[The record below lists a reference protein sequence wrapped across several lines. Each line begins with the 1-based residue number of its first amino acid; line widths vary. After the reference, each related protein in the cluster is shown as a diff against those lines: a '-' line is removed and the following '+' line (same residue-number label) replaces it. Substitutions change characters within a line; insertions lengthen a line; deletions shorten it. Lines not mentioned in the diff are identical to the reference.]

1 MRGFSVVKE
10 VILQLKIPQHLAI
23 IMDGNGRW
31 AKAKGLPRRAG
42 HREGIR
48 AMRETIKGA
57 QDSGI
62 KYLTLYAFSTENW
75 KRPEDEVEY
84 LMSLPQEFLKRYRDE
99 VVRENIRFRQM
110 GRKAELPVKTREA
123 IDELE
128 RLTVEKSG
136 LQVLLA
142 FNYGGRAEI
151 IDACKSLSQH
161 LVNTKAS
168 AEFITEEAFSNHL
181 YLPDVPDVDLII
193 RTSGEYRLSNFLL
206 WRGAYAELFFMDVL
220 WPDFRREHLIAA
232 LQEYN
237 KRKRRFGGLQ
247 AEEAQ

>member
-62 KYLTLYAFSTENW
+62 KYLTFYAFSTENW

-84 LMSLPQEFLKRYRDE
+84 LMSLPQEFFKRYRDE

-151 IDACKSLSQH
+151 IDACKSLSQN

-168 AEFITEEAFSNHL
+168 AEFITEEVFANHL

-206 WRGAYAELFFMDVL
+206 WRGAYAELIFMDVL
-220 WPDFRREHLIAA
+220 WPDFKREHLIAA